1 MKVKLIQYTQN
12 ARELLIFSKKTRLMR
27 NVDDYRDV
35 FKLTDIQKEEALK
48 YVFGTIG
55 SSLEFVDYTFLIE
68 DVTRA
73 FTHQLVRHR
82 VGTSFAQ
89 QSLRT
94 VNVRYFESLNTCEE
108 GSLASL
114 IYEEGMIEIKNHY
127 NRCIEQG
134 AKPQD
139 ARGLLPTNILTN
151 ILFKAN
157 LRTLSGIMNVRL
169 CYKTQGEFQDVA
181 KAMRDEILKVH
192 PWFEPILRVHCG
204 QHCTCIFPN
213 FKECPIKGKVLP
225 KMPESLRDEIMEKWN
240 STQREVQG
248 KEEK

>member
-1 MKVKLIQYTQN
+1 MKVSLIQYTKD

-27 NVDDYRDV
+27 HVDDYVDV
-35 FKLTDIQKEEALK
+35 YRMTDLQKEEALK

-68 DVTRA
+68 GVTRA

-94 VNVRYFESLNTCEE
+94 VNAGDFEYLATGECGYGAAKNLY
-108 GSLASL
+108 SLA
-114 IYEEGMIEIKNHY
+114 MDKIKY
-127 NRCIEQG
+127 YYKYCIDAG

-192 PWFEPILRVHCG
+192 PWFEPVLRVHCG
-204 QHCTCIFPN
+204 QYYNCIFPN
-213 FKECPIKGKVLP
+213 YKECPVQEVLP
-225 KMPESLRDEIMEKWN
+225 KPHGSLKDEIMERWN
-240 STQREVQG
+240 HCQQEVQG